1 MQKKICLTKILFDMT
16 MTIIRG
22 IFLSGKMNDW
32 EIRSIG
38 RKKL

>member
-22 IFLSGKMNDW
+22 NFFVGEN
-32 EIRSIG
+32 E
-38 RKKL
+38 